1 MKITI
6 DKNREVGYINPDIYG
21 HFSEH
26 LGRGI
31 YEGLYV
37 GEESD
42 IPNVEGI
49 RKDVINALKE
59 ISVPVL
65 RWPGGCFADEYHW
78 MDGIGPKEKRKKMV
92 NTNWGGVV
100 EDNSFGTHE
109 FMRLCELLGCKA
121 YINGNL
127 GTGTVK
133 EMSEW
138 VEYLTG
144 TGSTPMT
151 ELRKKNGRKEPWK
164 VDYFAVGNESW
175 GCGGNMRPSY
185 YADLYRHYQTFIRN
199 YDQKNPIKKIC
210 VGPGTD
216 DTAWTK
222 TVLSACYEG
231 AQRSFHGFMDYITLH
246 HYVFPDGWDNKGS
259 ATKYS
264 DELFYKS
271 IKKALYMET
280 IIKKNEAVLSDF
292 DPEEQISLCVDEWGG
307 WYDVEEGTNPGF
319 LYQQST
325 MRDAL
330 IASATFDI
338 FNRHCKRVKMAC
350 IAQMVNVLQ
359 SVILTEGKKMV
370 KTPTFYIF
378 KMYKHHQGAK
388 CLDTYV
394 SDVTNEGPK
403 DYLIP
408 KISSSASIK
417 DGIVT
422 LTVSNLSLKD
432 KSEVVVDLGNDVIS
446 KILESQIVTADN
458 IRAYNDFEKEETVTQ
473 KDFKD
478 YEIKEGKLKL
488 NLPPHSVIMIRF

>member
-6 DKNREVGYINPDIYG
+6 DKNREVGYIDPDIYG

-37 GEESD
+37 GEESE
-42 IPNVEGI
+42 IPNIDGI
-49 RKDVINALKE
+49 RKDVICALKE

-78 MDGIGPKEKRKKMV
+78 MDGIGPKENRKKMV

-127 GTGTVK
+127 GTATVR

-151 ELRKKNGRKEPWK
+151 ELRKKNGRTEPWK

-199 YDQKNPIKKIC
+199 YDPENPIKKIC

-216 DTAWTK
+216 DTEWTK

-231 AQRSFHGFMDYITLH
+231 AQRVFHGFMDYITLH
-246 HYVFPDGWDNKGS
+246 HYVWPDGWNGKGS

-280 IIKKNEAVLSDF
+280 IIRKNEAVLDDF
-292 DPEEQISLCVDEWGG
+292 DPEEKIALCVDEWGG

-370 KTPTFYIF
+370 KTPTYYIF

-388 CLDTYV
+388 CLDTYL
-394 SDVTNEGPK
+394 SDVKTEGP
-403 DYLIP
+403 DDFTIP

-422 LTVSNLSLKD
+422 LTVSNLSLNEG
-432 KSEVVVDLGNDVIS
+432 SEVLADLGGDKVS
-446 KILESQIVTADN
+446 KVLEAKIVTAKD
-458 IRAYNDFEKEETVTQ
+458 IRAYNDFDKEEAVTE
-473 KDFKD
+473 KDFD
-478 YEIKEGKLKL
+478 GYEIKEGKLSL
-488 NLPPHSVIMIRF
+488 NLPPHSVVMIRF